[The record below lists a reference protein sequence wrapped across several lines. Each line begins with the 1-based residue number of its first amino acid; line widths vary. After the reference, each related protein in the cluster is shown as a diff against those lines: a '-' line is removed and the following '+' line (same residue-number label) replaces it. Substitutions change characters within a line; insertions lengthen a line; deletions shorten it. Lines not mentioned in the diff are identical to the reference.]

1 MIAKQMDVRSNIKKY
16 FDLAYDGEPIIIPRK
31 NDRNVVIISEVEYNR
46 MQQAERFGAYSN
58 ALSGLSQYG
67 TAPGQSS
74 DAFPAARSASQK
86 IKGSVKSRNLE
97 KLSIIRSLKN
107 GWNGNG
113 APSFSSSLIDRTEEL
128 INRLNI
134 QPEIF
139 PTALGT
145 IQIEYDNSRRDH
157 MEIEISEED
166 MAEIFI
172 VYFNGMESIEHIQS
186 TADHINERVRDFY
199 G

>member
-31 NDRNVVIISEVEYNR
+31 HDRNVVIISESEYNR
-46 MQQAERFGAYSN
+46 MRHAERIGAYSD
-58 ALSGLSQYG
+58 AIAKLSQYG
-67 TAPGQSS
+67 TTSKQPEEEQATTLS
-74 DAFPAARSASQK
+74 DSRE
-86 IKGSVKSRNLE
+86 IKGAVKKRNFE
-97 KLSIIRSLKN
+97 KLSVIRSLKQ

-113 APSFSSSLIDRTEEL
+113 APSFSSSIIDKAEEL
-128 INRLNI
+128 IDELNI

-157 MEIEISEED
+157 MEIEIGEED
-166 MAEIFI
+166 IAEIFI
-172 VYFNGMESIEHIQS
+172 VYFNGEESIEQIPA
-186 TADHINERVRDFY
+186 TADHINERVIDFY